1 MRSLALAV
9 AIAGLS
15 ALVGGTA
22 VAAAVTHT
30 VGELTLV
37 DQNGAR
43 FHLDDLRGRPSVV
56 SFIATR
62 CTDTCPI
69 TDAVFSKLARDGGRE
84 RLVTITLDPKYDTP
98 FVMARHARDLHA
110 PADRWRVASGNP
122 RDVAK
127 ILAAFGVVLQY
138 DSMGMP
144 DVHSSFIY
152 VLDAAGK
159 LAKTLPLSTHS
170 VADVRAAVRS

>member
-1 MRSLALAV
+1 ML
-9 AIAGLS
+9 
-15 ALVGGTA
+15 
-22 VAAAVTHT
+22 AAAVQ
-30 VGELTLV
+30 LTIGMLPLV

-43 FHLDDLRGRPSVV
+43 FRLDDLRGRPAVV

-84 RLVTITLDPKYDTP
+84 RLVTITLDPAYDTP
-98 FVMARHARDLHA
+98 FVMARHARELGA
-110 PADRWRVASGNP
+110 PAARWRVASGNR

-152 VLDAAGK
+152 VFDAAGHLK
-159 LAKTLPLSTHS
+159 TTLPLSTHS
-170 VADVRAAVRS
+170 VADVEAAVRS

>member
-1 MRSLALAV
+1 MRSCTVAAALAAVLALAG
-9 AIAGLS
+9 A
-15 ALVGGTA
+15 A
-22 VAAAVTHT
+22 VASAAAST
-30 VGELTLV
+30 VGELALV

-69 TDAVFSKLARDGGRE
+69 TDAVFSKLARDGAHVQ
-84 RLVTITLDPKYDTP
+84 LVTITLDPRYDTP

-122 RDVAK
+122 HDIAQ
-127 ILAAFGVVLQY
+127 ILAAFGVVLRY
-138 DSMGMP
+138 DGMGMP

>member
-1 MRSLALAV
+1 MRSLVLAG
-9 AIAGLS
+9 AIAVLS
-15 ALVGGTA
+15 LVGGT
-22 VAAAVTHT
+22 VVGAAATQT
-30 VGELTLV
+30 TGELPLV
-37 DQNGAR
+37 DQNGVR

-56 SFIATR
+56 TFIATR

-69 TDAVFSKLARDGGRE
+69 TDAVFSKLARDGGRAH
-84 RLVTITLDPKYDTP
+84 LVTITLDPAYDTP

-110 PADRWRVASGNP
+110 PADRWRVASGSP

-127 ILAAFGVVLQY
+127 ILAAFGIVVQY
-138 DSMGMP
+138 DTMGIP

-152 VLDAAGK
+152 VFDAAGK

>member
-1 MRSLALAV
+1 MRRVTLAAMLAAALAV
-9 AIAGLS
+9 L
-15 ALVGGTA
+15 GG
-22 VAAAVTHT
+22 AARAATDPHT
-30 VGELTLV
+30 VGQLTLV
-37 DQNGAR
+37 DQNGDH

-69 TDAVFSKLARDGGRE
+69 TDAVFSKLAHDGSRE
-84 RLVTITLDPKYDTP
+84 QLVTITLDPAYDTP
-98 FVMARHARDLHA
+98 FVMARHAHDLHA
-110 PADRWRVASGNP
+110 RADRWRVASGNP

-127 ILAAFGVVLQY
+127 VLAAFGVVLQY

-152 VLDAAGK
+152 VFNAGGK

-170 VADVRAAVRS
+170 AEDVRAAIRS

>member
-1 MRSLALAV
+1 MRRFRFAAVLAAT
-9 AIAGLS
+9 LS
-15 ALVGGTA
+15 LVGG
-22 VAAAVTHT
+22 AAFAAMDTHT

-84 RLVTITLDPKYDTP
+84 QLVTITLDPQYDTP

-110 PADRWRVASGNP
+110 PVDRWRVASGSP

-138 DSMGMP
+138 DGMGMP

-152 VLDAAGK
+152 VFDSAGK

-170 VADVRAAVRS
+170 VDVVRAAVRS